1 MMNKKLLALAI
12 GAVAALPVVAQ
23 ATGPTLYGQIDVSV
37 ESVNDETGI
46 DAEVGGTLG
55 TESEAVV
62 MRDNFSR
69 LGVRGEADTSVS
81 GLKGIYQAEFGL
93 DADNGN
99 APASGPFTQRDIYVG
114 LKGGFGTI
122 QMGDLFSPFQN
133 AQGAVDRF
141 DDSTLDIGNHISNES
156 RLENVVQYTSP
167 LLGDLVTV
175 TVAATTQDDVHGGSV
190 STSVVYD
197 KDGLYVALASDNN
210 VDNEVVSGATDLVVG
225 DEVDA
230 MRLVANYSTD
240 SFELGAMYQ
249 QGELQAGSNEDL
261 SILVSGVYKTGD
273 WKFKAQYGQT
283 EGDQTDETITSMAF
297 GADYALGKSTTVYA
311 LVGMDDADQADV
323 GRDVFG
329 VGLRQKF

>member
-81 GLKGIYQAEFGL
+81 GLKGIYQAEFGM
-93 DADNGN
+93 DADDGV
-99 APASGPFTQRDIYVG
+99 STFTQRDIYVG
-114 LKGGFGTI
+114 LKGDFGTI

-175 TVAATTQDDVHGGSV
+175 TVAATTQDDTHGGSV

-210 VDNEVVSGATDLVVG
+210 VDNEVVSGATDLVAG